1 MTVSVA
7 AHMPKPTS
15 VISPVKISHYGIR
28 TTRIEI
34 MKDWYLT
41 VLGAAVVFESD
52 KVCLMTFDDEHHRV
66 ALIHVDEAHAPM
78 PGKGGIEHVAMS
90 YAKLGDL
97 VATYERLKAAD
108 IKPDATMNH
117 GPTTSFYYSDP
128 DGNHLELLVDNFASV
143 EKLQTW
149 FETGAHE
156 RHPGGKP
163 FDPDELARK
172 FHAGEREPE
181 VLT

>member
-1 MTVSVA
+1 MTVHIA

-28 TTRIEI
+28 TTRIGI

-66 ALIHVDEAHAPM
+66 ALIHVDDAHAPVSE
-78 PGKGGIEHVAMS
+78 KGGIEHVAMS
-90 YAKLGDL
+90 YAKFGDL
-97 VATYERLKAAD
+97 LSTYERLNAAD
-108 IKPDATMNH
+108 ITPDATINH
-117 GPTTSFYYSDP
+117 GPTTSFYYTDP

-143 EKLQTW
+143 EKLQAW

-156 RHPGGKP
+156 RHPGGVP

-172 FHAGEREPE
+172 FHAGAQLPE
-181 VLT
+181 VLE